1 MKKNSIIFT
10 ILPLLLL
17 SSCGETCSL
26 TIANSFEGGLVY
38 TKNNSFSINSNI
50 KLNIKYDYF
59 YKLESLTING
69 KVVLTDSNVDSYTF
83 KAKDNNI
90 EIVPK
95 FKETSYKEWINI
107 KESEGG
113 YNFYSDDSSRDYSL
127 FTTFYNKTNDPKFV
141 NVKRLFGVV
150 NEGYYLSKFLI
161 NGFDA
166 TPKIHYL
173 PKADYAYFIDLI
185 IDEKLTVEPIYKI
198 DWSKQ
203 YE

>member
-150 NEGYYLSKFLI
+150 NEGYYLSNF
-161 NGFDA
+161 
-166 TPKIHYL
+166 
-173 PKADYAYFIDLI
+173 
-185 IDEKLTVEPIYKI
+185 
-198 DWSKQ
+198 
-203 YE
+203 